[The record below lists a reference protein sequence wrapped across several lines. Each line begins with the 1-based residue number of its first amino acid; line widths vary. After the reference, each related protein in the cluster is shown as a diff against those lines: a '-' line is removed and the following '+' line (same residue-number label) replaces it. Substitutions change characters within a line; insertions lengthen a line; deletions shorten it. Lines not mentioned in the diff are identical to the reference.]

1 MITGIAHTAVCV
13 PDLDEAVHW
22 YTTVLGLEVLMPPV
36 LMKGEALERDM
47 GELVPRTVLRGAILG
62 FAESGDHVLEVLEYP
77 EVDGRPRLAD
87 ASVTDHG
94 YTHIGL
100 VCDDIAKT
108 RAELEARGVE
118 FLTRGVADIVG
129 LKTTWFRDR
138 FGLIYILMEKSQADR
153 PYYQQGY

>member
-13 PDLDEAVHW
+13 PDLDEAVRW
-22 YTTVLGLEVLMPPV
+22 YNEVLGLELLMPPV
-36 LMKGEALERDM
+36 LMKGEAIERDM
-47 GELVPRTVLRGAILG
+47 GELLPRAVLRGAILG

-77 EVDGRPRLAD
+77 ETKGRPRPSD

-100 VCDDIAKT
+100 VCDGIVKT

-118 FLTRGVADIVG
+118 FLTRGIADIAG
-129 LKTTWFRDR
+129 LKTTWFKDR
-138 FGLIYILMEKSQADR
+138 YGLVYILLEKSQVDR
-153 PYYQQGY
+153 PYYQQ